1 VRYILVT
8 LVLTALL
15 SVGGAIAGEREQ
27 VDRDKVSS
35 KKPAE
40 VRIQSLPKMRV
51 ACVRNLGP
59 YEKTGPAWK
68 KLIEVANKKG
78 LISKSTDFL
87 GLYYDDPG
95 RTPAEKLRCDVCI
108 TVDKGMEALED
119 LTINYAGGHEYAMA
133 IHVGPHENL
142 MDTYKLIFEKGLP
155 KLRRENSSGPLIEIY
170 KNDPENT
177 PPKELITE
185 VYVPLRP

>member
-1 VRYILVT
+1 MRYILVT
-8 LVLTALL
+8 LVFTSFVLA
-15 SVGGAIAGEREQ
+15 GGAIAGEREQ
-27 VDRDKVSS
+27 VDRANLSPQK
-35 KKPAE
+35 AGE
-40 VRIQSLPKMRV
+40 VRTQSLPKMRV
-51 ACVRNLGP
+51 ACVRNIGP

-78 LISKSTDFL
+78 LIDKTTNFL
-87 GLYYDDPG
+87 GLYYDYPG

-108 TVDKGMEALED
+108 TVDKEIAALQD
-119 LTINYAGGHEYAMA
+119 LTIKYAGGHEYAMA
-133 IHVGPHENL
+133 IHIGPHANL
-142 MDTYKLIFEKGLP
+142 MDTYKLIFEKGIP

-185 VYVPLRP
+185 VYVPLKP

>member
-1 VRYILVT
+1 MRYILVT
-8 LVLTALL
+8 LVFTSFVLA
-15 SVGGAIAGEREQ
+15 GGAIAGEREQ
-27 VDRDKVSS
+27 VDRANLSPQKVV
-35 KKPAE
+35 E
-40 VRIQSLPKMRV
+40 VRTQSLPKMRV
-51 ACVRNLGP
+51 ACVRNIGP

-78 LISKSTDFL
+78 LIDKTTNFL
-87 GLYYDDPG
+87 GLYYDYPG

-108 TVDKGMEALED
+108 TVDKEIAALQD

-133 IHVGPHENL
+133 IHIGPHENL
-142 MDTYKLIFEKGLP
+142 MDTYKLIFEKGIP

-185 VYVPLRP
+185 VYVPLKP

>member
-8 LVLTALL
+8 LVFTALL

-27 VDRDKVSS
+27 VDRAKLSS
-35 KKPAE
+35 LKPIG

-51 ACVRNLGP
+51 ACVWNIGP

-78 LISKSTDFL
+78 LISKTTYFL

-108 TVDKGMEALED
+108 TVDKGMAALED
-119 LTINYAGGHEYAMA
+119 LTIKYAGGHEYAMA
-133 IHVGPHENL
+133 IHIGPHENL